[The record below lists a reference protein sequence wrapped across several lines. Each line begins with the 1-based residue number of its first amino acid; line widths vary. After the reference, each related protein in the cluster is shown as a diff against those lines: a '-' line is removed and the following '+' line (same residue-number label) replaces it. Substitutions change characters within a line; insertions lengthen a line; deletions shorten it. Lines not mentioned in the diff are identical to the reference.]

1 MKMLILFKVLVTAG
15 IDIDIKR
22 TITEETALH
31 QAIVYKKVHAVKA
44 LQKYGARTHTGNWR
58 GHMPLPTAEAVCRH
72 DGEGNQKC
80 CKVLKLLLDA
90 EAETHRSKQA
100 EALRLG
106 GNQEFAKGD
115 FERAC
120 AFYTQSLK
128 LHEDQRTFA
137 NRAQCFISIVK
148 QDFIDKEQDFIDLDC
163 LEVYPTYILKMR
175 YLTQKK
181 QLH

>member
-1 MKMLILFKVLVTAG
+1 MLILFQVLVTAE
-15 IDIDIKR
+15 IDINIQR

-31 QAIVYKKVHAVKA
+31 QAIVNKKVHAVKA
-44 LQKYGARTHTGNWR
+44 LQKYGARTDTSNWI

-148 QDFIDKEQDFIDLDC
+148 
-163 LEVYPTYILKMR
+163 
-175 YLTQKK
+175 
-181 QLH
+181 